1 MGCEAML
8 KKIRISTKIF
18 TGFGLVIALLL
29 VISIVGVTGMLI
41 AKSDFGEYRSLARG
55 TNLAGRLQANMLLT
69 RMDVKNFII
78 NASEKNIAGVKE
90 RSETTLS
97 LVPEALELAVTD
109 DAKQVISGI
118 ETQIK
123 AYGGHF
129 DEVVGKQGERNVVV
143 NEQLDILGPQM
154 EQNLTTVMRSAFEDD
169 DAESAYLAGV
179 AVRSLLLG
187 RLYASK
193 FLVDNREDTYQRAIT
208 ELETFKA
215 DQKALLD
222 SLENP
227 ERRRLATETGDTLGV
242 YVSSL
247 SSVHQI
253 INARNDIITNRL
265 DKIGP
270 QVADALEQI
279 KLDNLGMQDDLGPK
293 VEAEIAIALTV
304 TGIVAGI
311 ALVFGSAAAYL
322 IGTGISRPIIAMT
335 NAMKTL
341 AGGDKTIEIPGQDHK
356 DEIGSM
362 AEAVQVFKDS
372 MIKAEALAAEQAKE
386 QQVRL
391 KRAQTIEELVKEFED
406 QSGQL
411 VSALASSATEMQATA
426 DQLTSRAR
434 QTSEECSIV
443 ASSAQ
448 EAGANVQSV
457 ASATEQLTSSI
468 ADIAEQMQKAN
479 TLSSSAS
486 TQAGSATT
494 ACATLS
500 NTALDIGSVVQLI
513 TDIAEQTNL
522 LALNATIEAARAGD
536 AGKGFAVVAS
546 EVKNLASQTS
556 KATQEIAE
564 KIGGVQQEATS
575 VSNIIQEV
583 ADAISRVNEVAT
595 AVAAAV
601 EEQTAATQEISR
613 NVQEASSG
621 TDQVVQNIDS
631 VNQGASETEA
641 AANNV
646 NTVSGELAEKSEGM
660 KSSVDRFIAG
670 IKAA

>member
-1 MGCEAML
+1 ML
-8 KKIRISTKIF
+8 KNLKISTKIF
-18 TGFGLVIALLL
+18 SGFGIIITLLL
-29 VISIVGVTGMLI
+29 VISVVGIAGMLI
-41 AKSDFGEYRSLARG
+41 AKGDFGEYRTLARE

-69 RMDVKNFII
+69 RMNVKDFII
-78 NASEKNIAGVKE
+78 NKSEENIAGVKE
-90 RSETTLS
+90 RAQTTLS
-97 LVPEALELAVTD
+97 LIPEALSLASTD
-109 DAKQVISGI
+109 EAKQTISGI

-123 AYGGHF
+123 AYASHF
-129 DEVVGKQGERNVVV
+129 DEVVGKQSERNVTV
-143 NEQLDILGPQM
+143 NEKLDVLGPKM
-154 EQNLTTVMRSAFEDD
+154 EQNLTEVMKSAFEDN

-179 AVRSLLLG
+179 AVRSLLLA
-187 RLYASK
+187 RLYATK
-193 FLVDNREDTYQRAIT
+193 FLVDNHEATYERAVA
-208 ELETFKA
+208 ELDNFKA
-215 DQKALLD
+215 DEKVLLD

-227 ERRRLATETGDTLGV
+227 ERRRLTIETQDFLEV
-242 YVSSL
+242 YNTSL
-247 SSVHQI
+247 ENVHQI
-253 INARNDIITNRL
+253 INARNDIITNKL

-270 QVADALEQI
+270 QVADALEQV
-279 KLDNLGMQDDLGPK
+279 KLDNLAMQDDLGPK

-311 ALVFGSAAAYL
+311 ALLFGIGAAYL
-322 IGTGISRPIIAMT
+322 IGTGVSRPILAMT
-335 NAMKTL
+335 GAMKTL
-341 AGGDKTIEIPGQDHK
+341 AGGDKSIDIPGQERK

-362 AEAVQVFKDS
+362 ADAVQVFKDS
-372 MIKAEALAAEQAKE
+372 MIKAEALAAEQEKE

-391 KRAQTIEELVKEFED
+391 KRAQTIEELVGAFEE
-406 QSGQL
+406 QSGEL

-426 DQLTSRAR
+426 DQLTARAR
-434 QTSEECSIV
+434 QTNGECSIV

-468 ADIAEQMQKAN
+468 SDIAEQMQKAS

-486 TQAGSATT
+486 SQAGSATT
-494 ACATLS
+494 AVASLS
-500 NTALDIGSVVQLI
+500 STAQDIGSVVQLI

-522 LALNATIEAARAGD
+522 LALNATIEAARAGE

-583 ADAISRVNEVAT
+583 ADAIARVNEVAT

-613 NVQEASSG
+613 NVQEASMG
-621 TDQVVQNIDS
+621 TADVVRNIDS

-646 NTVSGELAEKSEGM
+646 NTVSSELAEKSEGM